1 MITIYDDLVPLDYQ
15 NHLESVLLSPTF
27 PWFFWHKA
35 IPDVLKKTNRVDGTQ
50 YLNTKQMKHVFS
62 TKDKKTPEYHLIEP
76 LVDMYLKKTG
86 EELIKIHAAAVIMQ
100 HPIQETKVVTP
111 HVDFDYTISES
122 SELKSLIYYV
132 TDSDGDTILY
142 NECCGEIPLHELT
155 ECDRAKYKRG
165 RAATFRSNQFH
176 SGSMPTKGVRV
187 LINVIMEIKK

>member
-1 MITIYDDLVPLDYQ
+1 MIIVQVGTNMGSWEVYENGQAGPVINDNGQIHFD
-15 NHLESVLLSPTF
+15 SC
-27 PWFFWHKA
+27 
-35 IPDVLKKTNRVDGTQ
+35 LKFVKEN
-50 YLNTKQMKHVFS
+50 
-62 TKDKKTPEYHLIEP
+62 KDNIEFLHLIEP

-100 HPIQETKVVTP
+100 HPIQETQVVTP

-165 RAATFRSNQFH
+165 GAATFRSNQFH